1 MINNK
6 KENQLLNRN
15 FVSAGGK
22 TSNKISRMVNKEFY
36 KKQK

>member
-15 FVSAGGK
+15 SVSAEGK
-22 TSNKISRMVNKEFY
+22 DMLSNERK
-36 KKQK
+36 